1 MKLSAPSTGIFLLS
15 TVIVGLLLGGNYF
28 GVHVPVLT
36 AIAVGHPFEVTL
48 AAWFLLF
55 LGVAFNL

>member
-1 MKLSAPSTGIFLLS
+1 MKLSAPSVAIFLAS
-15 TVIVGLLLGGNYF
+15 TLIIGVILAGNYF
-28 GVHVPVLT
+28 GVYVPVLT

>member
-1 MKLSAPSTGIFLLS
+1 MKLSAPSIGIFLIS
-15 TVIVGLLLGGNYF
+15 TFIVGLIVAARYF
-28 GVHVPVLT
+28 GADLPLLT
-36 AIAVGHPFEVTL
+36 AIADGHPFEVAL